1 MILAPIVASR
11 KGEQHELVAELR
23 AQGFARLRVDGKVH
37 EIDAVPRL
45 SKNVKH
51 SVDVVVDRL
60 KVRPDAKQRLA
71 ESFETALRH
80 ADGRAIVIELESG
93 REHLFSARFACPAC
107 DYSLAEL
114 EPRLFSFNN
123 PMGACP
129 KCDGLARSPSSIPSA
144 WSRIR
149 PLPRGRRDSR
159 LGPAQPVLLPD
170 AHQPRGAL
178 RLRRRGPFE
187 KLPEA
192 VQAVVLEGSKEKI
205 AFSYLSERGARS

>member
-1 MILAPIVASR
+1 GRADPRQMTAVPMGGGR
-11 KGEQHELVAELR
+11 KGEQDELVAELR

-37 EIDAVPRL
+37 EIDAIPRL

-51 SVDVVVDRL
+51 TVDVVVDRL

-80 ADGRAIVIELESG
+80 ADGRAIVLEQDSG

-129 KCDGLARSPSSIPSA
+129 KCDGLGTITFFDPKRVVAHSELSLA
-144 WSRIR
+144 GGAIR
-149 PLPRGRRDSR
+149 GWDR
-159 LGPAQPVLLPD
+159 
-170 AHQPRGAL
+170 
-178 RLRRRGPFE
+178 
-187 KLPEA
+187 
-192 VQAVVLEGSKEKI
+192 
-205 AFSYLSERGARS
+205 